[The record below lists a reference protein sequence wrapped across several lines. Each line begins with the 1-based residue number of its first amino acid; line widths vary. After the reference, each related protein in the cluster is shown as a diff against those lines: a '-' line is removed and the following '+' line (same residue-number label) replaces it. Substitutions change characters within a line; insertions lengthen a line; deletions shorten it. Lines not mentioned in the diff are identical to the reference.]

1 MPHLPALALL
11 SLLTLASR
19 AQTPAAAP
27 GSSASGSTDPQPAWE
42 TAIAQRRQELITRNG
57 PGTDTSLRDRLL
69 TMRQTDQAA
78 RTFMTSAS
86 DAAAQQQRIQH
97 LAETDAQLTSEL
109 KAIVAQHG
117 WPTISLVGIDASD
130 AAMLL
135 LTHSPDH
142 AWQQQL
148 LPQLEQLADSRL
160 IDTAPLALVIDKQL
174 VASGKLQRYG
184 TQFKFVNGHMAMFAV
199 EDPGNLDNIRARA
212 MLSPLSAYKQLLA
225 RMYGVKA
232 SNDIIGATP
241 PASTP

>member
-1 MPHLPALALL
+1 MPQLPALALL
-11 SLLTLASR
+11 ASLSLASV
-19 AQTPAAAP
+19 AQTPAA
-27 GSSASGSTDPQPAWE
+27 SSGTAQPQAAWE

-57 PGTDTSLRDRLL
+57 PGKDTSLRDRLL

-97 LAETDAQLTSEL
+97 LAETDAHLTSDL
-109 KAIVAQHG
+109 KAIVAEHG
-117 WPTISLVGIDASD
+117 WPTISLVGIDASN
-130 AAMLL
+130 AATLL

-199 EDPGNLDNIRARA
+199 EDPGDLDNIRARA
-212 MLSPLSAYKQLLA
+212 MLSPLHAYKQLLA
-225 RMYGVKA
+225 RMYGIEA
-232 SNDIIGATP
+232 TNDIITATAP
-241 PASTP
+241 TP